1 MIDFVTVE
9 LNSSIGF
16 DVKFDCF
23 NHIYCLIATGFHVEF
38 VVDRLL
44 ENFILIVLSFGKVRN
59 SALTFCYRSIIE
71 ECNTEFLVL

>member
-23 NHIYCLIATGFHVEF
+23 NHIYCLIATGFHVKF
-38 VVDRLL
+38 VVGRLL
-44 ENFILIVLSFGKVRN
+44 ENFILIVLSFGKIRN